1 MCFDFL
7 KKVHSITLS
16 LRYQWNKIGRNLK
29 IKKKK
34 KQKNHMTRKTT
45 ISLKRNNISLRTKQ
59 N

>member
-7 KKVHSITLS
+7 KKAHSITVS

-29 IKKKK
+29 IKKKN
-34 KQKNHMTRKTT
+34 KQKNHMTRNTT